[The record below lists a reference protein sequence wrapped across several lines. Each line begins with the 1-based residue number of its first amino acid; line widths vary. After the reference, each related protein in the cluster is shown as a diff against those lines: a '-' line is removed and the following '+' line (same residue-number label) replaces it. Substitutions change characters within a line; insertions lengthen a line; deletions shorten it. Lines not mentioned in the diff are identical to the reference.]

1 MSLTNQQ
8 IPTVFITGASSGIG
22 YYCAIALKNE
32 GYSVIASCRRQEDV
46 AQLRSEGIP
55 CVQMDLADSASIQRG
70 VKEFFALSQGRIYAL
85 FNNGAYGQPGAVE
98 DLSRDALRQQFET
111 NVFGWCELTNLLL
124 PTMLQQGY
132 GRIIQN
138 SSVLGFAAMPFRGAY
153 VASKFA
159 LEGISDTLRL
169 ELKGTGVFVSLIEP
183 GPIRSLF
190 RKNALQALLDNVDV
204 AGSRHAEK
212 YQTAIARLNKS
223 GDAAKFTRDPD
234 AVCKKLLHALQSK
247 SPKTRYRVTVPTHLL
262 SFLKRVSSD
271 KILDRLLARAS
282 A

>member
-1 MSLTNQQ
+1 MSLVNYQN
-8 IPTVFITGASSGIG
+8 PSVFITGASSGIG

-32 GYSVIASCRRQEDV
+32 GYNVVASCRRQEDV
-46 AQLRSEGIP
+46 EHLRAEGIH
-55 CVQMDLADSASIQRG
+55 CLQMDLADSDSIQRA
-70 VKEFFALSQGRIYAL
+70 VKEFFILSEGKIYAL

-98 DLSRDALRQQFET
+98 DLSRDALRKQFET
-111 NVFGWCELTNLLL
+111 NLFGWCELTNLLL

-190 RKNALQALLDNVDV
+190 RKNALQALRDNVDI
-204 AGSRHAEK
+204 AKSRHAQQ
-212 YQTAIARLNKS
+212 YQTAIARLQKT
-223 GDAAKFTRDPD
+223 GDAAKFTLNPD
-234 AVCKKLLHALQSK
+234 AVCSKLLHALKAK
-247 SPKTRYRVTVPTHLL
+247 SPRTRYKVTVPTHVFAL
-262 SFLKRVSSD
+262 LKRVASD
-271 KILDRLLARAS
+271 KWLDRILSRVS

>member
-1 MSLTNQQ
+1 MSLTSHHS
-8 IPTVFITGASSGIG
+8 PTVFITGASSGIG

-46 AQLRSEGIP
+46 EQLRSEGIP

-98 DLSRDALRQQFET
+98 DLTRDALRQQFET

-169 ELKGTGVFVSLIEP
+169 ELRGTGIFVSLIEP

-190 RKNALQALLDNVDV
+190 RKNALQALLDNVDI
-204 AGSRHAEK
+204 ANSRHAQP
-212 YQTAIARLNKS
+212 YQAAIARLKKTGNAS
-223 GDAAKFTRDPD
+223 RFTLDPD
-234 AVCKKLLHALQSK
+234 AVCKKVLHALEAR
-247 SPKTRYRVTVPTHLL
+247 SPKTRYRVTLPTHLF

-271 KILDRLLARAS
+271 KMLDRLLAKVS

>member
-1 MSLTNQQ
+1 MLLKNHTS
-8 IPTVFITGASSGIG
+8 PTVFVTGASSGIG
-22 YYCAIALKNE
+22 YYCAIALKND
-32 GYSVIASCRRQEDV
+32 GYNVIASCRRPEDV
-46 AQLRSEGIP
+46 EHLRQEGIP
-55 CVQMDLADSASIQRG
+55 CVQMDLADSDSIQQA
-70 VKEFFALSQGRIYAL
+70 VKEFFQLSEGNIYAI

-98 DLSRDALRQQFET
+98 DLSRDALRKQFET
-111 NVFGWCELTNLLL
+111 NLFGWCELTNLLL
-124 PTMLQQGY
+124 PTMLRQGY

-169 ELKGTGVFVSLIEP
+169 ELKGTGIFVSLIEP

-190 RKNALQALLDNVDV
+190 RKNALQALQNNVDMLN
-204 AGSRHAEK
+204 SRHAQH

-223 GDAAKFTRDPD
+223 GDAAKFTLNPD
-234 AVCKKLLHALQSK
+234 AVYKKLRHALVAK
-247 SPKTRYRVTVPTHLL
+247 SPKVRYRVTIPTHVLA
-262 SFLKRVSSD
+262 FLKRVVSD
-271 KILDRLLARAS
+271 KILDRLLNRVS